1 MALRGFRSGALSN
14 AVRSCAPSSTQIAAV
29 SRLPLLLPTRP
40 VQLSS
45 ERSNAGRTSTSRFF
59 SQGSVFLNVSNS
71 SSSSDRRETP
81 SSASSSGTTHFGF
94 KDMARDDKETLVG
107 GVFSSVASSYDL
119 MNDAMSLGIHRLWKD
134 HFVKTLDPRSGIHC
148 LDVAGGTGDIALR
161 LLDHARETHGDRDIK
176 VTMLDI
182 NPKMLW
188 EGQRRIKKTM
198 YWNTPQI
205 DFRLGNAETLGGTMT
220 VPIAPA
226 SFGIPPLESKPI
238 PDNSVDLYTIAFGIR
253 NCTHIDRV
261 LEEAYRVLKPGG
273 VFACLEFGK
282 VNVPLLAELY
292 RQYSFTFI
300 PSLGHIL
307 AGDRD
312 SYQYLIESI
321 ERFPTQPQFARMV
334 RNAGFELPGSP
345 AAAAL
350 GFGPMGNNRALD
362 GSNQITKELE
372 KAAQRLGVRQ
382 RAPGDQHARDDGDV
396 RGTWEDLTLGIATMW
411 MGKFIGTNLT
421 VSMRA

>member
-1 MALRGFRSGALSN
+1 MSARTLASGSFAGAARLCARQSPASRWAASSISPLQHTANALHSN
-14 AVRSCAPSSTQIAAV
+14 P
-29 SRLPLLLPTRP
+29 SRLFATQQAWR
-40 VQLSS
+40 QASS
-45 ERSNAGRTSTSRFF
+45 RGSGPQPSTT
-59 SQGSVFLNVSNS
+59 S
-71 SSSSDRRETP
+71 SSR
-81 SSASSSGTTHFGF
+81 THFGF
-94 KDMARDDKETLVG
+94 KDVAEDDKESLVG

-161 LLDHARETHGDRDIK
+161 ILDHAREKYGDRELK

-188 EGQRRIKKTM
+188 EGQRRVKKTM

-205 DFRLGNAETLGGTMT
+205 EFRLGNAEALGGSME
-220 VPIAPA
+220 VPLAPA
-226 SFGIPPLESKPI
+226 SYRIPPLESKPI

-261 LEEAYRVLKPGG
+261 LAEAYRVLKPGG

-282 VNVPLLAELY
+282 VTVPLLAELY

-321 ERFPTQPQFARMV
+321 ERFPTQPEFARMV

-350 GFGPMGNNRALD
+350 GFGPMGSGGSSNLSGSVPGGSAALR
-362 GSNQITKELE
+362 EVE
-372 KAAQRLGVRQ
+372 RAAQRLGVASDAGR
-382 RAPGDQHARDDGDV
+382 RDDVDV
-396 RGTWEDLTLGIATMW
+396 RGSWEDLTLGIATIW
-411 MGKFIGTNLT
+411 MGASLFRFTFPYETIKL
-421 VSMRA
+421 

>member
-1 MALRGFRSGALSN
+1 MASLSLSMRGAQSLGQMFAQVAQRSV
-14 AVRSCAPSSTQIAAV
+14 VRPSASRPNRVDVLNPSRSQIRCYV
-29 SRLPLLLPTRP
+29 
-40 VQLSS
+40 
-45 ERSNAGRTSTSRFF
+45 
-59 SQGSVFLNVSNS
+59 QGSAARSPFRASES
-71 SSSSDRRETP
+71 RQESTRE
-81 SSASSSGTTHFGF
+81 SSGTRTHFGF
-94 KDMARDDKETLVG
+94 KDVAEDDKEGLVG

-161 LLDHARETHGDRDIK
+161 ILDHAREKYADREIK

-188 EGQRRIKKTM
+188 EGQRRVKKTM

-205 DFRLGNAETLGGTMT
+205 DFRLGNAEALGSTMP
-220 VPIAPA
+220 VPSSPA
-226 SFGIPPLESKPI
+226 SYKIPPLKSEPI
-238 PDNSVDLYTIAFGIR
+238 ADNSVDLYTIAFGIR

-261 LEEAYRVLKPGG
+261 LAEAYRVLKPGG

-282 VNVPLLAELY
+282 VTVPPLAELY

-321 ERFPTQPQFARMV
+321 ERFPTQPEFARMI

-350 GFGPMGNNRALD
+350 GFDSLNSDRSQLKAVSNALD
-362 GSNQITKELE
+362 NASTS
-372 KAAQRLGVRQ
+372 AAQRLGYTPNSTRSSQV
-382 RAPGDQHARDDGDV
+382 GDQDV
-396 RGTWEDLTLGIATMW
+396 RGSWEDLTLGIATIW
-411 MGKFIGTNLT
+411 MGYVLKFTNQ
-421 VSMRA
+421 